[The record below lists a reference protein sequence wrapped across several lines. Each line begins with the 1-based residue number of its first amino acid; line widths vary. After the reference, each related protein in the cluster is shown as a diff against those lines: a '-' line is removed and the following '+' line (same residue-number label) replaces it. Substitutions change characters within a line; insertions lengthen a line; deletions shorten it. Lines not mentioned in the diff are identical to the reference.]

1 MRTTPMLMLAL
12 SSVVSVTSGCESAP
26 PPPVETPRDGLDP
39 QAWIVRASL
48 DVRGVRPSQEELEVA
63 LEDPAAADALVESF
77 VDDPRFASRV
87 ASIFADVFRT
97 RRDQHI
103 VFRAEM
109 LGLDE
114 ARRPEFD
121 HALAEEAV
129 HIVELVAATD
139 RPFSE
144 VVTAD
149 YTVVDPIL
157 LEEGAADLGTVWP
170 IEPTSPQPKGLPAG
184 TVQARYVDGREA
196 AGVLTTNAFV
206 WRYTSTIENAQRAR
220 ANALSRIFLC
230 QDYLDR
236 PIVFPPDIDLTDRE
250 SIHDA
255 IRVNQAC
262 QACHSTMDPLASHLW
277 GLASKGDDAKSWSRY
292 QPDYESYWQVSTLA
306 APAYFGTPT
315 QGGMKALGA
324 AISSD
329 SRFATCAGTHVYE
342 ALLGRP
348 KDLADEGQIQA
359 HRDAFVRGNLSLRA
373 LVKSVLFDPAYRGA
387 KVRSDFGGDPEPTIL
402 KLLPPE
408 ILSSA
413 IEDLTGYRARIQGRD
428 AVGLDFAL
436 RSVAGASERGPAAT
450 PSAGYVLV
458 QRRLAEAAAQWA
470 VSGAGP
476 HSSVGKLLSG
486 FDLGAPPDAAAI
498 EALHQ
503 MILSRAL
510 PSGSDDAQALA
521 GLVADV
527 AKEASDPREA
537 WVALLTALLSD
548 PELATY

>member
-1 MRTTPMLMLAL
+1 MLAL
-12 SSVVSVTSGCESAP
+12 GWAVSVASGCESAP
-26 PPPVETPRDGLDP
+26 PPVAETPVEGIDAESWL
-39 QAWIVRASL
+39 VRASL
-48 DVRGVRPSQEELEVA
+48 DVRGVRPSPSEMDAVGA
-63 LEDPAAADALVESF
+63 DPSAADALVESF
-77 VDDPRFASRV
+77 VDDPRFAARV

-114 ARRPEFD
+114 RRRPEFD

-157 LEEGAADLGTVWP
+157 LEQGAPDLGTVWP
-170 IEPTSPQPKGLPAG
+170 IEATSPQPKGLPAG
-184 TVQARYVDGREA
+184 TIQARYVDGREP

-236 PIVFPPDIDLTDRE
+236 PIVFPTDIDLTDRE

-255 IRVNQAC
+255 IRENQAC

-292 QPDYESYWQVSTLA
+292 QPDYEEYWQASTGA

-315 QGGMKALGA
+315 EGGMRALGA
-324 AISSD
+324 ALVAD
-329 SRFATCAGTHVYE
+329 SRFATCAVTHVYE

-348 KDLADEGQIQA
+348 KDLADEGQIQV
-359 HRDAFVRGNLSLRA
+359 HRAAFVKNRLSLRA
-373 LVKSVLFDPAYRGA
+373 LVKSILFDPAYRGA
-387 KVRSDFGGDPEPTIL
+387 KARSELGGDPEPTVS
-402 KLLPPE
+402 KLVPPE
-408 ILSSA
+408 TLASA
-413 IEDLTGYRARIQGRD
+413 IEALTGYRARIQGRD

-436 RSVAGASERGPAAT
+436 RSVSGSSERGPART

-458 QRRLAEAAAQWA
+458 QRRIAEAAAQS
-470 VSGAGP
+470 VVGGGGA
-476 HSSVGKLLSG
+476 SSPIGE
-486 FDLGAPPDAAAI
+486 I
-498 EALHQ
+498 
-503 MILSRAL
+503 
-510 PSGSDDAQALA
+510 LA
-521 GLVADV
+521 GLNRTAAPDQAAIAALHRAIFGRDLASGSEDEKALVSLVLGVA
-527 AKEASDPREA
+527 EETGDPREA
-537 WVALLTALLSD
+537 WVALVTALLSD